1 VVAFEEAAR
10 LDVTHSDI
18 FVKLSAL
25 YVKRGAQTE
34 LASLLERRAATVQ
47 SPEERIA
54 LDVERGRVLAEV
66 GDPAAAKLALQAALE
81 AAPDHV
87 GALRAHADVSA
98 NTGDWA
104 AAEQSWVRLARL
116 IEEPEEQAAI
126 YERLGELYADRTVNL
141 DRAEVAYQEV
151 LKRRPESLGIM
162 SRLVELLQRK
172 GDLVRALE
180 MQKDI
185 LGKTTDPV
193 ERRTRL
199 MDRAAIYE
207 NAVKDTRKAEQ
218 TLESARR
225 ELPGDVTILR
235 ALAEFYT
242 RHKQMPAVH
251 ILLDRAAADARRAF
265 AAGRVVPQMF
275 ETMQVVC
282 ELRGKKEA
290 ALVVEASLNAF
301 TGKPA
306 NIHGAEARAGDPR
319 LDEVLAPD
327 VVIPA
332 LRALLARTGDALDA
346 AVPFDPRTVRAVA
359 PSATSSGMILAQAH
373 TLAAGMG
380 LSGCQIL
387 VSPEIGSA
395 CIPVSSSPPII
406 IVGEKLLSAPNPLG
420 KTFLLARALKLVQA
434 RASAFLR
441 IPAKDLPVMFGAYL
455 HVFNPNWKPQGVNPQ
470 ALAEAAKRLQS
481 ALPRKLDQDVG
492 LMALEVAGSVGTHSA
507 SLGQAVLAWAD
518 RTGLLAVG
526 DPNAALDAIA
536 WTMNLPKAPTDPE
549 QRAAWIAK
557 TREVGELL
565 GFSVSDGYTE
575 ARARAGLGGRPG
587 SR

>member
-1 VVAFEEAAR
+1 
-10 LDVTHSDI
+10 
-18 FVKLSAL
+18 
-25 YVKRGAQTE
+25 
-34 LASLLERRAATVQ
+34 
-47 SPEERIA
+47 
-54 LDVERGRVLAEV
+54 
-66 GDPAAAKLALQAALE
+66 
-81 AAPDHV
+81 
-87 GALRAHADVSA
+87 
-98 NTGDWA
+98 
-104 AAEQSWVRLARL
+104 
-116 IEEPEEQAAI
+116 
-126 YERLGELYADRTVNL
+126 
-141 DRAEVAYQEV
+141 
-151 LKRRPESLGIM
+151 
-162 SRLVELLQRK
+162 
-172 GDLVRALE
+172 
-180 MQKDI
+180 
-185 LGKTTDPV
+185 
-193 ERRTRL
+193 
-199 MDRAAIYE
+199 
-207 NAVKDTRKAEQ
+207 
-218 TLESARR
+218 
-225 ELPGDVTILR
+225 
-235 ALAEFYT
+235 
-242 RHKQMPAVH
+242 
-251 ILLDRAAADARRAF
+251 
-265 AAGRVVPQMF
+265 
-275 ETMQVVC
+275 
-282 ELRGKKEA
+282 
-290 ALVVEASLNAF
+290 VEASLNAF
-301 TGKPA
+301 SGKPA
-306 NIHGAEARAGDPR
+306 NIHGADARAGDAR

-346 AVPFDPRTVRAVA
+346 AVPFDPRSVRAVA
-359 PSATSSGMILAQAH
+359 PSATSSGMILTQANS
-373 TLAAGMG
+373 LAAGMG

-536 WTMNLPKAPTDPE
+536 WTLGLPKAPTEPA

-575 ARARAGLGGRPG
+575 ARARAGLGR
-587 SR
+587 R